1 MSSNLYVSINIRE
14 HISGF
19 DKLKFGYN
27 EKIPSAPKTT
37 LYNVSGLSCVQLSLR
52 KCHEIRQSLHVKD
65 NLKLLLMVNS
75 WSSSES
81 QNLSHISVIFPLTC
95 AILNLDIQM
104 LFSLPPL
111 TCNNRNLAIKM
122 LYISLLHVPMN
133 TQPYTC
139 CISSSYLWH
148 SKPSHTNVVYPPLTC
163 GTLNLAIQMLYI
175 FPLTC
180 GTLNLAIHM
189 LYILLLPVA
198 I

>member
-122 LYISLLHVPMN
+122 LYISLLSMPIN
-133 TQPYTC
+133 TYPYKC
-139 CISSSYLWH
+139 CISPTYLCQ
-148 SKPSHTNVVYPPLTC
+148 SILSHTNVVYLPLTC
-163 GTLNLAIQMLYI
+163 ANQNLAIK
-175 FPLTC
+175 
-180 GTLNLAIHM
+180 M

-198 I
+198 L